1 MMIHHNQEI
10 TIKSIITSHTM
21 VEAGD
26 KREIYLASFT
36 KWLKGAVLTHL
47 VGFITRYVLV

>member
-1 MMIHHNQEI
+1 M
-10 TIKSIITSHTM
+10 M

-26 KREIYLASFT
+26 KEYEICLASFT

-47 VGFITRYVLV
+47 VVFITRYVLV